1 MKTIEMLDPQG
12 GLLEVYGKFP
22 EIAKVFVPLFET
34 VMRNDNTQ
42 LSLGK
47 RELIALYVSV
57 LNKCDYC
64 IKIHSESSRA
74 LGIKEERIQEFVN
87 KGTFDGADE
96 NYKPIF
102 ELVRKMVTNVKSITK
117 LDYDNAKD
125 KGWNDQTLVSL
136 ASVVGAYHMTNV
148 FCSSLGFEV
157 DVKGAKQTGSFLAK
171 SGYTPVLKMLNINL

>member
-42 LSLGK
+42 LSLAK

-74 LGIKEERIQEFVN
+74 LGIREDRINEFVK
-87 KGTFDGADE
+87 KGTIENVDE
-96 NYKPIF
+96 KYKPIF
-102 ELVRKMVTNVKSITK
+102 ELVRKMVTDVKSITK
-117 LDYDNAKD
+117 ADYDCAKE
-125 KGWNDQTLVSL
+125 KGWNDETLVSL
-136 ASVVGAYHMTNV
+136 VSVVGAYHMTNV
-148 FCSSLGFEV
+148 FSSSLGFEV
-157 DVKGAKQTGSFLAK
+157 DEKNAKQTGSFLAK
-171 SGYTPVLKMLNINL
+171 SGYTPVLKMLNID

>member
-1 MKTIEMLDPQG
+1 MKTLEMLDPQG

-34 VMRNDNTQ
+34 VMRNNDTQ

-47 RELIALYVSV
+47 RELIALYISV

-64 IKIHSESSRA
+64 IKIHSESSRS
-74 LGIKEERIQEFVN
+74 LGMKEERIQEFIA
-87 KGTFDGADE
+87 KGTFDGADD

-117 LDYDNAKD
+117 ADYDSAKE
-125 KGWNDQTLVSL
+125 KGWTEKTLVSL
-136 ASVVGAYHMTNV
+136 ASVVSAYHMVNL

-157 DVKGAKQTGSFLAK
+157 DAEGAKQTGGFLAK
-171 SGYTPVLKMLNINL
+171 SGYTPVLNMLNIS